1 MAQFQSF
8 ANDLSENFDD
18 KLTASSTPQKS
29 NALSNRVSSVLSAS
43 YADAEIRDA
52 LRTLDEKSIRNSAET
67 RRRLRLDVQKEVIE
81 RNGNVIKDFGC
92 VAEQL
97 KRIGTIITS
106 LNQCCEDMRQHVVAA
121 RQENAPVLEE
131 ASTLLS
137 LKQELETKKQL
148 LDAFNKHFII
158 TEEDTIVL
166 TSAPEKVDE
175 EFFAILKR
183 VKQIYVDC
191 QVLLGSENQRLGLE
205 LMDQSSRKLNMG
217 YQKLYRWIQKEFK
230 NLNLENPQI
239 SSIIRRA
246 LRALAERPSLF
257 QSCLDFFAEAREHVL
272 TDAFYAALT
281 GSSIEN
287 DQNPM
292 TKPIEFHAHDP
303 LRYVGDML
311 AWTHSATVS
320 ERESLETLFI
330 SEGDEISKGFLAGR
344 EAEPWT
350 AADGEVFD
358 GRKALGD
365 LVNRNVAGVA
375 RALRQRVEQVI
386 QNHED
391 PVLLYKTANLVNFYR
406 ITFAKL
412 LSPDSTL
419 LATLS
424 SLEDSSLRQFRTITS
439 DTVSSIQA
447 DLATP
452 PSDLRIPDF
461 LDEALTQFAALLK
474 SYDSSLTPPA
484 SRAAD
489 FEPILTQALN
499 PFLAACE
506 RMAKETD
513 EPVTSIFLANC
524 IIAVKTTLAP
534 YDFVQAR
541 VSELE
546 TQLASINSTLTEYQ
560 HAYFLHTSGLHPLL
574 AALAPLDDTP
584 ESLLKIPTLPPFQHQ
599 PLSDASQTL
608 DEFLPSALMDAIQ
621 NLRGLVSMKF
631 AQEITAA
638 AAEKF
643 CEDFEFVEG
652 RLGRVDEL
660 MEQREEEGEE
670 EVEEEEGGKEEVGG
684 EEGKS
689 EDGEERGERK
699 EEELVPL
706 RSLFPR
712 TSGEIRVLLS

>member
-1 MAQFQSF
+1 M
-8 ANDLSENFDD
+8 
-18 KLTASSTPQKS
+18 
-29 NALSNRVSSVLSAS
+29 
-43 YADAEIRDA
+43 
-52 LRTLDEKSIRNSAET
+52 
-67 RRRLRLDVQKEVIE
+67 
-81 RNGNVIKDFGC
+81 
-92 VAEQL
+92 
-97 KRIGTIITS
+97 KRIGTMIHN
-106 LNQCCEDMRQHVVAA
+106 LNQCCEDMRGHVVAA

-137 LKQELETKKQL
+137 QKQELETKKQL

-257 QSCLDFFAEAREHVL
+257 QSCLDYFAEAREHVL

-330 SEGDEISKGFLAGR
+330 SEGDEISKGFIAGR

-358 GRKALGD
+358 DRKALGD

-391 PVLLYKTANLVNFYR
+391 PVLLYKIANLVNFYR

-419 LATLS
+419 LTTLS
-424 SLEDSSLRQFRTITS
+424 SLEDSSLRQFRTTTA

-447 DLATP
+447 DLAAP

-506 RMAKETD
+506 KMAKETD

-524 IIAVKTTLAP
+524 IIAAKTTLAP
-534 YDFVQAR
+534 YDFVQTR
-541 VSELE
+541 VSELD
-546 TQLASINSTLTEYQ
+546 TQLASINSTLTDYQ

-574 AALAPLDDTP
+574 VALTPLDDST
-584 ESLLKIPTLPPFQHQ
+584 ESLLTIPTLPPFQHQ

-631 AQEITAA
+631 AQEVTAA

-660 MEQREEEGEE
+660 IGEREEEEEQGEDEVEEDEGDKEEEKSEEGEGEEGEE
-670 EVEEEEGGKEEVGG
+670 
-684 EEGKS
+684 
-689 EDGEERGERK
+689 GEEREEKRK
-699 EEELVPL
+699 EKKEVVPL

>member
-1 MAQFQSF
+1 
-8 ANDLSENFDD
+8 
-18 KLTASSTPQKS
+18 
-29 NALSNRVSSVLSAS
+29 
-43 YADAEIRDA
+43 
-52 LRTLDEKSIRNSAET
+52 
-67 RRRLRLDVQKEVIE
+67 
-81 RNGNVIKDFGC
+81 
-92 VAEQL
+92 
-97 KRIGTIITS
+97 
-106 LNQCCEDMRQHVVAA
+106 MRQHVVAA
-121 RQENAPVLEE
+121 RQENASVLEE

-137 LKQELETKKQL
+137 QKQELETKKQL
-148 LDAFNKHFII
+148 LDAFNNHFII

-191 QVLLGSENQRLGLE
+191 QVLLGSENQMLGLE

-217 YQKLYRWIQKEFK
+217 YQKLYRWIQKELK

-281 GSSIEN
+281 GSSMEN

-303 LRYVGDML
+303 LRYIGDML

-461 LDEALTQFAALLK
+461 LDEALTQFTALLK

-506 RMAKETD
+506 KMAKETD

-524 IIAVKTTLAP
+524 IIAVKTTLSP

-546 TQLASINSTLTEYQ
+546 TQLASIKSILTEYQ
-560 HAYFLHTSGLHPLL
+560 HAYFLHTSGLYPLL
-574 AALAPLDDTP
+574 VALAPLDDTP
-584 ESLLKIPTLPPFQHQ
+584 ESLLKIPALPPFQHQ

-621 NLRGLVSMKF
+621 NLRGLVSMKS
-631 AQEITAA
+631 AQEVTAA

-643 CEDFEFVEG
+643 CQDFEFVEG
-652 RLGRVDEL
+652 RLGRADEL

-670 EVEEEEGGKEEVGG
+670 EVEEEEGDKEEVAG
-684 EEGKS
+684 EEEKS
-689 EDGEERGERK
+689 DEGEERGERRKEK
-699 EEELVPL
+699 EEVVPL